1 MKINKELFITFEG
14 PEASG
19 KSSQIK
25 LLSNFL
31 TKNKIPFIV
40 TREPGGTFVSEKIRK
55 IILDKKNKITQ
66 LEEIL
71 LLMASR
77 SNHINTKII
86 PNLKKGKI
94 VISDRFADSTFV
106 YQGYVN
112 KFGILATQELHRKL
126 LKNFLPSKTFLF
138 NLSVSEIINRL
149 RKRKNKNKYD
159 KIDFNFH
166 KKVNMGYK
174 KISQTNRFINVNG
187 SDSKSNIHKKILKNL
202 KLI

>member
-77 SNHINTKII
+77 SNHINSKII

-174 KISQTNRFINVNG
+174 KISQTKRFINVNG

-202 KLI
+202 NLI